1 MINHN
6 VITSSITIVIY
17 RFDTGGWTEGPKM
30 SPKMSLCNNFAALSK
45 L

>member
-6 VITSSITIVIY
+6 VITSSITILIY
-17 RFDTGGWTEGPKM
+17 RFNTGSWTEG
-30 SPKMSLCNNFAALSK
+30 PKMSLCNNFAALSK